1 MIVVS
6 GGGIAGYSTA
16 IAIARSGHAVTLLTG
31 GKRHQPLQGGIQIAP
46 NGWQAIC
53 RLGLKDAL
61 AASTTRLDTISV
73 RALETAATITHLAL
87 DQYYAS
93 LGRNDL
99 LTALHDVALSL
110 PNITFIDDKLVSLT
124 DADGIT
130 TLVLASGDLLAC
142 DGLVAADGA
151 NGFGRAYV
159 TGSATA
165 KPTSKLAMRAEI
177 DAHILPD
184 MFVRPQSN
192 LWLGQGTHIV
202 HYPINGGTKVNVV
215 VTISDKTDHNISDWQ
230 NKILA
235 PHPVLSYLAHHDIA
249 WVATPLPKAD
259 SPLCWRRG
267 NVVLAGD
274 AAHIMPPHLA
284 QGAGQTLQDA
294 ACLYECLCETAD
306 IKSAFAS
313 YARQRST
320 SVAPI
325 ARKAEL
331 SGAIMRLSGP
341 VARLRNMVLDVG
353 GSSLMQSWLADVWAA
368 DPALK
373 SATPPS
379 H

>member
-1 MIVVS
+1 MIAVS

-53 RLGLKDAL
+53 RLGLEDAL
-61 AASTTRLDTISV
+61 TALTTRLDTISV
-73 RALETAATITHLAL
+73 RALETAATITHLPL
-87 DQYYAS
+87 NQYYAS
-93 LGRNDL
+93 LGRDDL
-99 LTALHDVALSL
+99 LTALHDVALNL

-151 NGFGRAYV
+151 NGSGRAYV
-159 TGSATA
+159 TGSANA
-165 KPTSKLAMRAEI
+165 KSTSKLAMRAEI

-202 HYPINGGTKVNVV
+202 HYPINSGAKVNVV
-215 VTISDKTDHNISDWQ
+215 VTISGKNDHNISGWQ

-235 PHPVLSYLAHHDIA
+235 PHPVLSYLAHHDIE

-294 ACLYECLCETAD
+294 ACLYECLCETDD

-313 YARQRST
+313 YARQRSI

-368 DPALK
+368 DPALRT
-373 SATPPS
+373 ATPPS